1 MLFPGAF
8 VRLEGGV
15 SSSLLFEIGVGD
27 ELALDAFLSD
37 CNHANAAT
45 RRCVSVAGE
54 CDGVLDKVSGLVS
67 SKVRTV

>member
-8 VRLEGGV
+8 VRLEYCV
-15 SSSLLFEIGVGD
+15 CSLLFEIGVGN

-37 CNHANAAT
+37 GNHANATT
-45 RRCVSVAGE
+45 RRGVSVAGE
-54 CDGVLDKVSGLVS
+54 GDGVLDKVSGLVS